1 MRLRDIWTSHWDGV
15 SAAECLRKSVSD
27 AQNDT
32 VIDCSDNYTS
42 NEALITQRIYNRY
55 V

>member
-1 MRLRDIWTSHWDGV
+1 MRLRDIWKSHWDGV
-15 SAAECLRKSVSD
+15 SAAERLWKSVSD
-27 AQNDT
+27 AQNDA

-42 NEALITQRIYNRY
+42 NEILITQRIYNKY